1 MSDAID
7 RDFWFLEDNAV
18 WQEFTTVLQDV
29 EDFQPTPQD
38 LDEMVKAFDEMDT
51 FEREYDGI
59 EF

>member
-18 WQEFTTVLQDV
+18 WQEFTTVTQDV
-29 EDFQPTPQD
+29 EEIQPTPQD
-38 LDEMVKAFDEMDT
+38 LDEIAKAFDEMDT
-51 FEREYDGI
+51 FEQEYDGI